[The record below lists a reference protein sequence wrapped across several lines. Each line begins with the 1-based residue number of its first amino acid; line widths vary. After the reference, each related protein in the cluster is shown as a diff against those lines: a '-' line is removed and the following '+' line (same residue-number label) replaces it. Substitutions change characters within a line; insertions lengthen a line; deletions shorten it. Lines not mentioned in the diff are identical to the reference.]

1 VLESAEDQAG
11 DREEEDGGNDALGP
25 EAVDAPLLKDVG
37 FDVAEEGGEEEGYL
51 SDFEEKPPAAHEGED
66 SDYGVAEDSE
76 HCDGDVV
83 AGLRVFV
90 KGAGREDGEAAVVD
104 GSAVK
109 LFSDCAWRDLG
120 RVHVMDAERHD
131 GDCDSRHGEK
141 GDQVFHVFH
150 FTSRG
155 SFALLG
161 MTTEGAEA
169 MARRAYHWD
178 AGVCSLRVVEGV
190 CYGWE
195 SPEYERL
202 SDGD

>member
-1 VLESAEDQAG
+1 MLASAEDQAG
-11 DREEEDGGNDALGP
+11 NGEEEDGCDDALGP

-104 GSAVK
+104 GSAVEF
-109 LFSDCAWRDLG
+109 FSDGAGRGLG
-120 RVHVMDAERHD
+120 GIHVVDAEGHG
-131 GDCDSRHGEK
+131 GDDDSYNCK
-141 GDQVFHVFH
+141 
-150 FTSRG
+150 
-155 SFALLG
+155 
-161 MTTEGAEA
+161 
-169 MARRAYHWD
+169 
-178 AGVCSLRVVEGV
+178 
-190 CYGWE
+190 
-195 SPEYERL
+195 
-202 SDGD
+202 